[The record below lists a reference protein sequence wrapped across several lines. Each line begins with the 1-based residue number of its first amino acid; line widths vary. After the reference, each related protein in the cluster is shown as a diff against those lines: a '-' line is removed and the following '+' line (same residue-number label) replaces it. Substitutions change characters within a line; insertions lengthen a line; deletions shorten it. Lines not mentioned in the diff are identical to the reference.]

1 MLAYFAIL
9 GLTNGDWLARIPA
22 LAHGLHL
29 SDGML
34 GVALLACPAGSFAV
48 ASLAGAVVDQVG
60 SRVPTMLAGI
70 AVPLLPISFG
80 LASGQAA
87 LMAGMFV
94 FGVAAGV
101 LDVAMN
107 AQAVQLQQAV
117 GRQLMTSFH
126 ACYSFGAL
134 AGGLIGGAFAWAEVR
149 PVTDFTAVAVPLAV
163 LALLSGRF
171 LLARGEPAPVREGRA
186 GGQPAPVR
194 EALAGGEPAP
204 VREALAGGQPTPVR
218 EALARVP
225 LGRGAGS
232 ATSPGSRQ
240 GPARDSAW
248 TAAPPIGMP
257 DPGRSAV
264 AAHGAGRPL
273 AAARDARRSEGA
285 TAQGAALGRG
295 RWRVSPLLVLSL
307 LALCS
312 LLGEGAADGW
322 SAVYLRDNLGTSA
335 GFAAMGFAAFALT
348 MAFGRLIGDRLAGRF
363 GSAALLRAGGLLAAA
378 GMATV
383 LLTGSPAGA
392 IVGFAVYG
400 AGLSCTF
407 PQMLAVAGSIRPDR
421 PASAIGRVAGMGYV
435 GLLSGPVMIGG
446 LASAA
451 GLTAALGL
459 PALLALGIVAGAGY
473 GVPRPNSNSRRS
485 TPRRWV
491 RRRTARSR

>member
-194 EALAGGEPAP
+194 ES
-204 VREALAGGQPTPVR
+204 LAGGQAAPVR

-225 LGRGAGS
+225 LGRGGADS

-248 TAAPPIGMP
+248 TAAPATGMP
-257 DPGRSAV
+257 DAGRSAV

-273 AAARDARRSEGA
+273 AAARDARRSAGA